1 MKSDFSNIGENWLAK
16 MESREKS
23 PSCRE
28 KQPRATESAKLRAF
42 LGPRRGSERTKG
54 PKNQAGPRG
63 LAPELGSTV
72 GRAQR
77 KSSAPTAAHLCG
89 LDGGPA
95 HQPGVA
101 GPRCEAGGGGRTD
114 APPSATSTGTAGR
127 LGRWEKT
134 GKASS
139 PQGRGDRVGRK
150 PLLPP
155 CPGGRVE
162 GLGEGDRGPG
172 VVGSCRDTSRA
183 GGWGG
188 GGKAE
193 ENPRHTGLNS

>member
-1 MKSDFSNIGENWLAK
+1 

-28 KQPRATESAKLRAF
+28 KQPRATESAKLRAS

-63 LAPELGSTV
+63 PGRLSWLTV

-89 LDGGPA
+89 LDGGQ
-95 HQPGVA
+95 HTSLESL
-101 GPRCEAGGGGRTD
+101 GPDVRQAEGRTD
-114 APPSATSTGTAGR
+114 APPSATSTGTANASGAGR
-127 LGRWEKT
+127 RPARPLVLRVAGTGWEEAP
-134 GKASS
+134 AS
-139 PQGRGDRVGRK
+139 
-150 PLLPP
+150 P
-155 CPGGRVE
+155 CPGVGVE

-172 VVGSCRDTSRA
+172 GRDPA
-183 GGWGG
+183 GIPAGLGDG
-188 GGKAE
+188 E
-193 ENPRHTGLNS
+193 EAGRPRRTPRHTGLNS